1 MASLAFFDL
10 ELRAWKSGLDVPCS
24 IDITPIDAVAEAP
37 VFELRAYSGLPGLS
51 CHVQAEKI
59 EWTLCLAHLH
69 LRVLVA
75 LVPEV
80 RAGGAHLPRFRRGRV
95 ARNVAVCL
103 LVDVQEED
111 AIRARQ
117 PAIRGLT
124 PREVQPCQSS
134 KEQESAGKLS
144 EHRPEP
150 RPLAAEY
157 ATPEKA

>member
-1 MASLAFFDL
+1 M
-10 ELRAWKSGLDVPCS
+10 EC
-24 IDITPIDAVAEAP
+24 
-37 VFELRAYSGLPGLS
+37 
-51 CHVQAEKI
+51 
-59 EWTLCLAHLH
+59 TLCLTHLH

-80 RAGGAHLPRFRRGRV
+80 RARGAHLPRARRGRV
-95 ARNVAVCL
+95 ARSVAVCL

-117 PAIRGLT
+117 PAIRGLA

-134 KEQESAGKLS
+134 KLQESAGKLS
-144 EHRPEP
+144 EHGHQP